1 MAKLLLPVI
10 TYEGRLRDA
19 VVLLRVDLRTRSSSP
34 RGHWKETCRACLEV
48 LQRCVYLDKDLV
60 LPPMPTAGAEQSFF
74 VVASTDLASA
84 EIMMARIREQLSNV
98 RDLKTTGELKVSA
111 SDVPLRTLGD
121 VGTLEKQVE
130 VVADKVTEM
139 TQLAMAAGQT

>member
-10 TYEGRLRDA
+10 THDGRLRDA

-34 RGHWKETCRACLEV
+34 RGHWKETCRACLEI

-74 VVASTDLASA
+74 VVASTDLPRA

-98 RDLKTTGELKVSA
+98 RDLKTAGQLKVSA
-111 SDVPLRTLGD
+111 TAIPLPDSL
-121 VGTLEKQVE
+121 VGTLDQRIDA
-130 VVADKVTEM
+130 VANKVTEM
-139 TQLAMAAGQT
+139 TRLAMAAGQT